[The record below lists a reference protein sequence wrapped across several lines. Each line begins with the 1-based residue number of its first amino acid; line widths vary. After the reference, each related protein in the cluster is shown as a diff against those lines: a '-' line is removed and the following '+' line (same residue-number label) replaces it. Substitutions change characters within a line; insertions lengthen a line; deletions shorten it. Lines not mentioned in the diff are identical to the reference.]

1 VLWILGGAA
10 KSPPAR
16 DPRSARHA
24 PSGRRLPLREDA
36 RSLAGGAGRA
46 PTPAVRGRDRCA
58 RLRRPATAGG
68 KDAQRGPVGEI
79 GHGAPHHRLQGRLPV
94 NRLRHPTARF
104 GQKPD
109 PFTAQLCLL
118 PGPIG
123 LGASLFCLEASVL
136 GPDLSRFGIRAGHQ
150 GFPQPCRLVLL
161 ALPAVRHVTHP
172 RLYYPRSPRL
182 YTAQVWGAARGRR
195 YRTVTYSPLLSSS
208 AG

>member
-1 VLWILGGAA
+1 MPRPDDGC
-10 KSPPAR
+10 
-16 DPRSARHA
+16 RSARTLDISRVA
-24 PSGRRLPLREDA
+24 PDELPRQLFAVGIAVRDCDD
-36 RSLAGGAGRA
+36 
-46 PTPAVRGRDRCA
+46 PQPPAV
-58 RLRRPATAGG
+58 
-68 KDAQRGPVGEI
+68 KDAQRRPVGEI
-79 GHGAPHHRLQGRLPV
+79 GHGASHHSLQGRLPV

-109 PFTAQLCLL
+109 PFTAQLRLL